1 MRSLSVIITTHNEAH
16 NIGQALASVKW
27 ADELLVVDS
36 FSADDTVAIAQSY
49 TDRVYQRAYQGPADQ
64 KNWIIP
70 QASHEWILLLDAD
83 ERVTPELKKE
93 IQRWLAA
100 DHIPYDAFWIGRKNY
115 FLGKEIRF
123 SGWQGDQVVRF
134 FRRDICRYNE
144 KRVHEEII
152 TEGIQTGLLKN
163 KLLHYTYK
171 DSAHFLEKIHR
182 YAEWSAQDHEGETA
196 QVNAYHL
203 LLKPLFRFFKH
214 YILKLGFLDGRTGL
228 VVSSIMA
235 WGVFLRY
242 LKIVEYRM
250 AARPSPAPT
259 EEEE

>member
-1 MRSLSVIITTHNEAH
+1 MRPLSVILTTHNEAH
-16 NIGQALASVKW
+16 NIGEALESVKW

-36 FSADDTVAIAQSY
+36 FSEDNTVAIAKNY
-49 TDRVYQRAYQGPADQ
+49 TDRVYQRVYKGPADQ

-83 ERVTPELKKE
+83 ERISPELKKE

-100 DHIPYDAFWIGRKNY
+100 DDIPYDAFWIGRKNY

-134 FRRDICRYNE
+134 FRRDICRYND

-152 TEGIQTGLLKN
+152 TEGIRVGFLKN
-163 KLLHYTYK
+163 KMLHYTFK
-171 DSAHFLEKIHR
+171 DSTHFLEKIHR
-182 YAEWSAQDHEGETA
+182 YAEWSAQDHEASTTK
-196 QVNAYHL
+196 VNAYHL

-214 YILKLGFLDGRTGL
+214 YILKWGFLDGRTGL
-228 VVSSIMA
+228 IVSSIMA

-242 LKIVEYRM
+242 LKMVEYRM
-250 AARPSPAPT
+250 TSPSVSPPT